1 MTPLGHAGLGVVLAH
16 VDRRLPLA
24 AVVVGAVL
32 PDIDFALVWAPQFNA
47 WHRVVTH
54 NLAFVALT
62 SLLIGVVWSR
72 RHRALPWAYVSA
84 LALGGLSHLLV
95 DACLDANASNGIGV
109 AIGWPFRDAMWS
121 PFNLLEPATGGPG
134 WGDPTT
140 ALLGALRGLAWE
152 LPGIVLA
159 AVLLWRRVRAR
170 RARA

>member
-16 VDRRLPLA
+16 VDRRLPMA
-24 AVVVGAVL
+24 ATVVGAVL

-54 NLAFVALT
+54 NLAFVAVT
-62 SLLIGVVWSR
+62 SLAIGLLWARR
-72 RHRALPWAYVSA
+72 RHASPWPWVSA

-109 AIGWPFRDAMWS
+109 AIAWPLSAAMWS
-121 PFNLLEPATGGPG
+121 PFNLLQPTTGGPG
-134 WGDPTT
+134 WGDPAT

-159 AVLLWRRVRAR
+159 AVLLWRRHRAR